1 MTIIKAVKL
10 KNCQKE
16 LSTRTEPINVMTDKT
31 DKSHNFSIIVTPE
44 NFKISSFSLVK
55 TIPFAKSPLLPGSK
69 EFKENAVNT
78 ALIQSDV
85 FI

>member
-1 MTIIKAVKL
+1 MKIIKAVKL
-10 KNCQKE
+10 NNCQKE
-16 LSTRTEPINVMTDKT
+16 LFTRTEPINVMNDKT
-31 DKSHNFSIIVTPE
+31 DKSHSFSIMVTPE
-44 NFKISSFSLVK
+44 NFKISFFSLVK